1 MAIYS
6 SLVNI
11 LDFVI
16 TLVLVFF
23 FSFIAAMMKESS
35 KFAGI
40 IPDDTKEL
48 LKDEA
53 DCSVGWCYERPDCF
67 SETET
72 RVSLIW
78 LC

>member
-1 MAIYS
+1 MAVYS

-11 LDFVI
+11 LEFVT

-23 FSFIAAMMKESS
+23 FFIAAMINKSN

-53 DCSVGWCYERPDCF
+53 DCYVGLCNEGPGCLSGTKTGFWF
-67 SETET
+67 
-72 RVSLIW
+72 IW

>member
-1 MAIYS
+1 MLFWYIAIYS

-11 LDFVI
+11 LDFVT
-16 TLVLVFF
+16 TLVLVVFF
-23 FSFIAAMMKESS
+23 FFIAAMINESN

-53 DCSVGWCYERPDCF
+53 DCSVGSCYEGPGCF
-67 SETET
+67 A
-72 RVSLIW
+72 
-78 LC
+78 

>member
-23 FSFIAAMMKESS
+23 SFIAAMMKESN

-53 DCSVGWCYERPDCF
+53 DCSVGCCYERPDCF

>member
-67 SETET
+67 
-72 RVSLIW
+72 L
-78 LC
+78 